1 MASPDKK
8 HKKKLKEADKA
19 FQKQYKLLKSG
30 KITKEEFKK
39 KIKPFKEELIEL
51 GYPIKSSGEDEERE
65 EKPEEAEAEK
75 VEKPKE
81 KPDNEQ
87 KVPVKVNPW
96 KKKSQLTIE
105 EIESRVDELSLG
117 GRPSD
122 GLRKLYQEKYGEEL
136 ESPEQDDTLLPY
148 QFEDES
154 ETETEMPPEEE
165 SDETEESQE
174 GKKPKKGIFKSVFG
188 KSRND

>member
-39 KIKPFKEELIEL
+39 KIKPFKKELIEL
-51 GYPIKSSGEDEERE
+51 GYPIKSSGEDEETE
-65 EKPEEAEAEK
+65 EKPEEAETEK
-75 VEKPKE
+75 VEKPQE
-81 KPDNEQ
+81 KPEEER
-87 KVPVKVNPW
+87 KVSVKVNPW

-122 GLRKLYQEKYGEEL
+122 GLRKLYQERYGEEL
-136 ESPEQDDTLLPY
+136 ESPEQEKTLLPY
-148 QFEDES
+148 EFEDES
-154 ETETEMPPEEE
+154 EAETEMHTEEE
-165 SDETEESQE
+165 SDETEEPE
-174 GKKPKKGIFKSVFG
+174 ETKKSKKGIFKSVFG